1 MTIERVVN
9 RAIDPALFDML
20 GRAIEQVREQHG
32 ITGYENVAPVMKQ
45 LYNVTI
51 SELTKWD
58 NGINGHL
65 VRFDSEQDYAWFVLR
80 WA

>member
-1 MTIERVVN
+1 MTVERIIN
-9 RAIDPALFDML
+9 RAIDPELFDML
-20 GRAIEQVREQHG
+20 GRAIERVREQHG